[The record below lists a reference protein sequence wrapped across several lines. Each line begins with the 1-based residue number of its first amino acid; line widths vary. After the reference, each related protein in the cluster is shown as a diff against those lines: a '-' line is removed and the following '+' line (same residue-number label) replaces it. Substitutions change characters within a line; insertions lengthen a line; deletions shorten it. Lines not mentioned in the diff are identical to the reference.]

1 MPRLFSAVFL
11 YAKKEVTVIDTRVAV
26 ISIIVEDDNSTAELN
41 ALLSGFSEYVVGRM
55 GVPYKERGVRLIS
68 VAVDAP
74 QDKIAALSGRIG
86 SLSGVSVKTA
96 YASI

>member
-1 MPRLFSAVFL
+1 
-11 YAKKEVTVIDTRVAV
+11 
-26 ISIIVEDDNSTAELN
+26 
-41 ALLSGFSEYVVGRM
+41 M
-55 GVPYKERGVRLIS
+55 GVPYKKRGVRLIS

-96 YASI
+96 YATI

>member
-1 MPRLFSAVFL
+1 M
-11 YAKKEVTVIDTRVAV
+11 DTRVAV
-26 ISIIVEDDNSTAELN
+26 ISIIVEDDSSTADIN
-41 ALLSGFSEYVVGRM
+41 ALLSDFSDYVIGRM
-55 GVPYKERGVRLIS
+55 GVPYKERRVRLIS

-86 SLSGVSVKTA
+86 SLEGVSVKTA

>member
-1 MPRLFSAVFL
+1 M
-11 YAKKEVTVIDTRVAV
+11 DTRVAV
-26 ISIIVEDDNSTAELN
+26 ISMIVEDENSTAQLN
-41 ALLSGFSEYVVGRM
+41 ALLSDFSDYVLGRM
-55 GVPYKERGVRLIS
+55 GVPYKERRVRLIS

-86 SLSGVSVKTA
+86 SLPGVSVKTA

>member
-1 MPRLFSAVFL
+1 M
-11 YAKKEVTVIDTRVAV
+11 DTRVAV
-26 ISIIVEDDNSTAELN
+26 ISIIVEDDGSAAELN
-41 ALLSGFSEYVVGRM
+41 ALLSGFSDYVIGRM

-74 QDKIAALSGRIG
+74 QDMTAALSGRIG
-86 SLSGVSVKTA
+86 SLKGVSVKTA

>member
-1 MPRLFSAVFL
+1 M
-11 YAKKEVTVIDTRVAV
+11 DTRVAV
-26 ISIIVEDDNSTAELN
+26 ISIIVENDESTAELN
-41 ALLSGFSEYVVGRM
+41 SLLSGFSDYVVGRM

-74 QDKIAALSGRIG
+74 QDMIAALSGRIG

>member
-1 MPRLFSAVFL
+1 M
-11 YAKKEVTVIDTRVAV
+11 ETRVAV
-26 ISIIVEDDNSTAELN
+26 ISIIVENDGSTAELN
-41 ALLSGFSEYVVGRM
+41 SLLSGFSDYVIGRM

-86 SLSGVSVKTA
+86 ALDGVSVKTA
-96 YASI
+96 YARI

>member
-1 MPRLFSAVFL
+1 M
-11 YAKKEVTVIDTRVAV
+11 DTRVAV
-26 ISIIVEDDNSTAELN
+26 ISIIVEDEGSTAELN
-41 ALLSGFSEYVVGRM
+41 ALLSGFSDYVIGRM

-74 QDKIAALSGRIG
+74 QDSISALSGRIG
-86 SLSGVSVKTA
+86 ALPGVSVKTA

>member
-1 MPRLFSAVFL
+1 MIVAAIKGGFM
-11 YAKKEVTVIDTRVAV
+11 DTRVAV
-26 ISIIVEDDNSTAELN
+26 VSIIVENDASTAAINEL
-41 ALLSGFSEYVVGRM
+41 LTGFSEYVIGRM

-74 QDKIAALSGRIG
+74 QDRIAALSGRIG
-86 SLSGVSVKTA
+86 SLDGVSVKTA

>member
-1 MPRLFSAVFL
+1 M
-11 YAKKEVTVIDTRVAV
+11 DTRVAV
-26 ISIIVEDDNSTAELN
+26 ISIIVEDDSATSQINE
-41 ALLSGFSEYVVGRM
+41 LLSGFSEHVVGRM

-74 QDKIAALSGRIG
+74 QDKIAALSGKIG
-86 SLSGVSVKTA
+86 SLNGVSVKTA

>member
-1 MPRLFSAVFL
+1 M
-11 YAKKEVTVIDTRVAV
+11 DTRVAV
-26 ISIIVEDDNSTAELN
+26 ISMIVENDAVTSQLN
-41 ALLSGFSEYVVGRM
+41 DLLSGFSEYVIGRM

-86 SLSGVSVKTA
+86 SLDGVSVKTA

>member
-1 MPRLFSAVFL
+1 M
-11 YAKKEVTVIDTRVAV
+11 DTRVAV
-26 ISIIVEDDNSTAELN
+26 ISIIVENDAVTSQIND
-41 ALLSGFSEYVVGRM
+41 LLSGFSEYVIGRM

-86 SLSGVSVKTA
+86 SLEGVSVKTA

>member
-1 MPRLFSAVFL
+1 MD
-11 YAKKEVTVIDTRVAV
+11 KTRVAV
-26 ISIIVEDDNSTAELN
+26 ISIIVEDDSSTAELN
-41 ALLSGFSEYVVGRM
+41 ALLSDFADYVIGRM

-74 QDKIAALSGRIG
+74 QDSIAALSGKIG
-86 SLSGVSVKTA
+86 SLHGVSVKTA

>member
-1 MPRLFSAVFL
+1 M
-11 YAKKEVTVIDTRVAV
+11 DTRVAV
-26 ISIIVEDDNSTAELN
+26 ISIIVENDGATDEINR
-41 ALLSGFSEYVVGRM
+41 LLSGFSDYVIGRM
-55 GVPYKERGVRLIS
+55 GVPYKERRLRLIS

>member
-1 MPRLFSAVFL
+1 M
-11 YAKKEVTVIDTRVAV
+11 
-26 ISIIVEDDNSTAELN
+26 ISIIVEDDSSTAQINE
-41 ALLSGFSEYVVGRM
+41 LLSGFSDYVIGRM
-55 GVPYKERGVRLIS
+55 GVPYKERNVRLIS

-74 QDKIAALSGRIG
+74 QDKIAAISGKIG

>member
-1 MPRLFSAVFL
+1 M
-11 YAKKEVTVIDTRVAV
+11 AV
-26 ISIIVEDDNSTAELN
+26 ISIIVENDSSASELN
-41 ALLSGFSEYVVGRM
+41 ELLSGFSDYVIGRM

-86 SLSGVSVKTA
+86 SLDGVSVKTA

>member
-1 MPRLFSAVFL
+1 L
-11 YAKKEVTVIDTRVAV
+11 DTRVAV
-26 ISIIVEDDNSTAELN
+26 ISIIVENDSSTAELN
-41 ALLSGFSEYVVGRM
+41 SLLSDFSDYVIGRM

-74 QDKIAALSGRIG
+74 QDMISALSGRIG